1 MRVAGFDPGERRIGI
16 AISVGEAS
24 FPLEVVERVDGWPGR
39 VRHLLD
45 DYEVDLLVV
54 GVPLSLDGGET
65 ESTRMARRFI
75 DELKRIFDLPIE
87 EVDERF
93 SSRGVERALTQ
104 AGVSTR
110 DQRGRVDDLAA
121 ADILQRYLDRLGN
134 A

>member
-24 FPLEVVERVDGWPGR
+24 FPLEVVERRNGWLGR
-39 VRHLLD
+39 VRQLLD
-45 DYEVDLLVV
+45 EYGVDRLVV

-75 DELKRIFDLPIE
+75 SELKGVVDLPIE

-93 SSRGVERALTQ
+93 SSRSVERALTE

-121 ADILQRYLDRLGN
+121 ADILQRYLDGLGN

>member
-1 MRVAGFDPGERRIGI
+1 MRVAGFDPGLRRIGV
-16 AISVGEAS
+16 ALSVDGAG
-24 FPLEVVERVDGWPGR
+24 FPLAVVPRTSGWQDR
-39 VRHLLD
+39 VRGIVD
-45 DYEVDLLVV
+45 DYRVEMAVV

-65 ESTRMARRFI
+65 ESTQMARRFI
-75 DELKRIFDLPIE
+75 VELQPLIGLPIV

-93 SSRGVERALTQ
+93 SSRGVERALTE

-121 ADILQRYLDRLGN
+121 ADILQRYLDGLHR

>member
-1 MRVAGFDPGERRIGI
+1 MRVAGFDPGLRRIGV
-16 AISVGEAS
+16 ALSVDGAG
-24 FPLEVVERVDGWPGR
+24 FPLAVISRVAGWQDHIRNIVAEYNVEMA
-39 VRHLLD
+39 
-45 DYEVDLLVV
+45 VV
-54 GVPLSLDGGET
+54 GVPLSLAGAET

-75 DELKRIFDLPIE
+75 EELQPLFGTPIV

-93 SSRGVERALTQ
+93 SSRGVERALGE

-121 ADILQRYLDRLGN
+121 ADILQRYLDGLRD

>member
-1 MRVAGFDPGERRIGI
+1 M

-24 FPLEVVERVDGWPGR
+24 FPLEVIQRVEGWLDR
-39 VRHLLD
+39 VRQLLEE
-45 DYEVDLLVV
+45 YGVDVLVV

-75 DELKRIFDLPIE
+75 AELSRIVDLPVV

-93 SSRGVERALTQ
+93 SSRSVERALTE
-104 AGVSTR
+104 AGVSMR

-121 ADILQRYLDRLGN
+121 ADILQRYLDGLGN